1 MVLTDLRA
9 QIDKID
15 DELVRLFCDRM
26 EIAARIADYK
36 RENNLPIL
44 MPAREQEKLEDV
56 AAKAGPEMAEYTQQ
70 LYNLLFEL
78 SRDYQHK
85 YSEVV

>member
-1 MVLTDLRA
+1 MVLNDLRA

-26 EIAARIADYK
+26 EIAAQIADYK

-44 MPAREQEKLEDV
+44 MPAREQEKLKDV
-56 AAKAGPEMAEYTQQ
+56 AAKAGPEMAEYTRQ
-70 LYNLLFEL
+70 LYSLLFEL